1 MQFFLKY
8 RVILMYYK
16 ICYLSLSRSE
26 KSWTQRCPGQ
36 HSVIL
41 GAIPESIQLDS
52 ALSGQHSDWPS
63 TVSYSIQIDPALYR
77 TAFSIQFNSSLFRT
91 ELSTTSYLFCDKEQ
105 TICSVTRNK
114 HFGCYEYFRNTHF
127 VCSIVVF
134 DRYLAILKKVSISL
148 C

>member
-1 MQFFLKY
+1 MFALFLKY

-91 ELSTTSYLFCDKEQ
+91 ELSTRNYLFCDKEQ

-114 HFGCYEYFRNTHF
+114 LSVLWQGT
-127 VCSIVVF
+127 
-134 DRYLAILKKVSISL
+134 SISDVMSIL
-148 C
+148 GTPTSSVL